1 MAHQRGSAMPR
12 FAHTFS
18 ILCLVAVSMASHGF
32 GAASAA
38 DRWEFPIRFS
48 KAVRQTPYSGRVYL
62 IFTKRDRE
70 PRLGPSWFSPE
81 LFVSAEVK
89 NWAPDTSLTIAS
101 GASSTAGVADTLRSY
116 PEAFSSLDLSGFRVQ
131 LVARFNA
138 WQREIG
144 KGEGNGFS
152 ATATVETEGRQPE
165 LIINALAPKHE
176 FQETQWSKLLR
187 VKSNLLSNFY
197 GHDVFIRASVTVP
210 VSYATS
216 PERRYPTIYEIPG
229 FGGDH
234 NYRAS
239 GQTQAELED
248 GGVEFIRVMLDPSC
262 PLGHHVF
269 ADSANNG
276 PRGQSL
282 VEEFLPAF
290 DRQYRSIAKPTARF
304 VTGHSSGGW
313 SSLWIQVTYPGHFGG
328 VWSTAP
334 DPVDF
339 RDFQRINLYSAN
351 ENMYLTADG
360 KSRPLARIGGQVRL
374 WYKGFADM
382 EWTLGSGGQL
392 HSFESV
398 FSPRG
403 EDGKPKLVW
412 DRDSGKVFTDVAKT
426 WEKYDIRL
434 ILESN
439 WKQLEPKL
447 RGKLHVFMGDQ
458 DTFYLEGATILLK
471 ESLAKL
477 GSDAQVEI
485 IAGRDHFNLL
495 PPELQKRIHSEMVA
509 AFKKY
514 HPDSR

>member
-1 MAHQRGSAMPR
+1 MPR
-12 FAHTFS
+12 FAHIFS

-38 DRWEFPIRFS
+38 DRWEFPIKFS

-101 GASSTAGVADTLRSY
+101 GASSSAGVADTLRSY

-392 HSFESV
+392 HSFEAV

>member
-1 MAHQRGSAMPR
+1 MPR

-392 HSFESV
+392 HSFEAV

>member
-1 MAHQRGSAMPR
+1 MPQLVR
-12 FAHTFS
+12 AIAVLNAIVIVFAG
-18 ILCLVAVSMASHGF
+18 LGLNEAP
-32 GAASAA
+32 AA

-48 KAVRQTPYSGRVYL
+48 KSVRETSYSGRVYL

-81 LFVSAEVK
+81 QFVSAEVK
-89 NWAPDTSLTIAS
+89 NWAPDTPLTIAS
-101 GASSTAGVADTLRSY
+101 GASSSPGVSDTLRSY
-116 PEAFSSLDLSGFRVQ
+116 PGAFSTLDLAGCRVQ
-131 LVARFNA
+131 AVARFNP

-152 ATATVETEGRQPE
+152 ATATVAAEGKQPE
-165 LIINALAPKHE
+165 LVINARVPKLE
-176 FQETQWSKLLR
+176 FQETQWSKLLK
-187 VKSNLLSNFY
+187 VKSKLLSDFY
-197 GHDVFIRASVTVP
+197 GHDVFIRAGVTVP
-210 VSYATS
+210 ASYAAN
-216 PERRYPTIYEIPG
+216 PDRRYPTIFEVPG

-234 NYRAS
+234 TYRAS
-239 GQTQAELED
+239 GQPPLESSQD
-248 GGVEFIRVMLDPSC
+248 GVEFIRVMLDPSC

-282 VEEFLPAF
+282 VDEFLPAF
-290 DRQYRSIAKPTARF
+290 DKQYRSIAKPTARF

-313 SSLWIQVTYPGHFGG
+313 SSLWIQVTYPEHFGG

-339 RDFQRINLYSAN
+339 RDFQRINLYAAN
-351 ENMYLTADG
+351 ENMYSTAEG
-360 KSRPLARIGGQVRL
+360 KPRPLARIGGQVRL

-382 EWTLGSGGQL
+382 EWALGPGGQL
-392 HSFESV
+392 HSFEAV
-398 FSPRG
+398 FSARG

-412 DRDSGKVFTDVAKT
+412 DRDTGKVATEVAKT

-439 WKQLEPKL
+439 WKELEPKL

-458 DTFYLEGATILLK
+458 DTFYLEGATVLLK
-471 ESLAKL
+471 ESLSKL
-477 GSDAQVEI
+477 GSDARVEI
-485 IAGRDHFNLL
+485 IPGRDHFNLL
-495 PPELQKRIHSEMVA
+495 PPELQDRIRSEMVA
-509 AFKKY
+509 AFRKH
-514 HPDSR
+514 HPDGR

>member
-152 ATATVETEGRQPE
+152 ATATVETEGRQPV

-392 HSFESV
+392 HSFEAV

>member
-1 MAHQRGSAMPR
+1 
-12 FAHTFS
+12 
-18 ILCLVAVSMASHGF
+18 
-32 GAASAA
+32 
-38 DRWEFPIRFS
+38 
-48 KAVRQTPYSGRVYL
+48 
-62 IFTKRDRE
+62 
-70 PRLGPSWFSPE
+70 

-101 GASSTAGVADTLRSY
+101 GASSSAGVADTLRSY

-392 HSFESV
+392 HSFEAV

>member
-1 MAHQRGSAMPR
+1 MPR
-12 FAHTFS
+12 FARTIS
-18 ILCLVAVSMASHGF
+18 ILCLIAISMASRGIS
-32 GAASAA
+32 AASAA
-38 DRWEFPIRFS
+38 DRWEFPIIFS
-48 KAVRQTPYSGRVYL
+48 KDVRQTPYSGRVYL

-89 NWAPDTSLTIAS
+89 NWAPDTLLTIAS
-101 GASSTAGVADTLRSY
+101 GASSSTGVADTLRSY

-131 LVARFNA
+131 AVARFNA
-138 WQREIG
+138 WQRQIG

-152 ATATVETEGRQPE
+152 ATATVEAEGRQPE

-187 VKSNLLSNFY
+187 VKSKLLSDFY

-216 PERRYPTIYEIPG
+216 LERRYPTIYEIPG

-239 GQTQAELED
+239 DQAQAEQED
-248 GGVEFIRVMLDPSC
+248 DSVEFIRVMLDPSC

-282 VEEFLPAF
+282 IEEFLPAF
-290 DRQYRSIAKPTARF
+290 DKQYRSIAKPTARF

-313 SSLWIQVTYPGHFGG
+313 SSLWLQVTYPDHFGG

-351 ENMYLTADG
+351 ENMYSTADG
-360 KSRPLARIGGQVRL
+360 KPRPLARIGGQVRL

-382 EWTLGSGGQL
+382 EWALGPGGQL
-392 HSFESV
+392 HSFEAV

-412 DRDSGKVFTDVAKT
+412 DRNSGKVFTDVAKT

-439 WKQLEPKL
+439 WKQHEPKL

-477 GSDAQVEI
+477 GSDARVEI

-509 AFKKY
+509 AFKKH

>member
-1 MAHQRGSAMPR
+1 MPQFTR
-12 FAHTFS
+12 AIS
-18 ILCLVAVSMASHGF
+18 VPCVIAALIASCGAD
-32 GAASAA
+32 AASGA
-38 DRWEFPIRFS
+38 DRWEFPIRFT

-81 LFVSAEVK
+81 LFVSADVK
-89 NWAPDTSLTIAS
+89 NWAPDTSLNIAT
-101 GASSTAGVADTLRSY
+101 GASSSTGVADTLRSY
-116 PEAFSSLDLSGFRVQ
+116 PEAFSSLELAGYRVQ
-131 LVARFNA
+131 AIARFNA

-144 KGEGNGFS
+144 TGEGNGFS
-152 ATATVETEGRQPE
+152 ATATVDAEGRQPE
-165 LIINALAPKHE
+165 LVINSLVPKHE
-176 FQETQWSKLLR
+176 FQETQWSKLLK
-187 VKSNLLSNFY
+187 VKSKLLSEFY

-210 VSYATS
+210 ASYSTS
-216 PERRYPTIYEIPG
+216 PDRRYPTIFEVPG

-239 GQTQAELED
+239 DQPPAELRSD
-248 GGVEFIRVMLDPSC
+248 GVEFIRVMLDPAC

-282 VEEFLPAF
+282 VDEFLPAF
-290 DRQYRSIAKPTARF
+290 DKQYRSISKPTARF

-313 SSLWIQVTYPGHFGG
+313 SSLWIQVTYPDHFGG

-339 RDFQRINLYSAN
+339 RDFQRINLYAAN
-351 ENMYLTADG
+351 ENMYSTSEG
-360 KSRPLARIGGQVRL
+360 KPRPLARIGGQVRL

-382 EWTLGSGGQL
+382 EWALGPGGQL
-392 HSFESV
+392 HSFEAV

-403 EDGKPKLVW
+403 EDGKPRLVW
-412 DRDSGKVFTDVAKT
+412 DRESGKVFTDVTKT

-439 WKQLEPKL
+439 WKLLEPKL

-477 GSDAQVEI
+477 GSDARVEI
-485 IAGRDHFNLL
+485 IPGRDHFNLL
-495 PPELQKRIHSEMVA
+495 PPELQDRIRSEMVA
-509 AFKKY
+509 AFKKH
-514 HPDSR
+514 HPEGR

>member
-1 MAHQRGSAMPR
+1 MGISDQIFQGCS
-12 FAHTFS
+12 S
-18 ILCLVAVSMASHGF
+18 DS
-32 GAASAA
+32 
-38 DRWEFPIRFS
+38 
-48 KAVRQTPYSGRVYL
+48 YSGRVYL

-101 GASSTAGVADTLRSY
+101 GASSSAGVADTLRSY

-339 RDFQRINLYSAN
+339 ATFRESTSTQR
-351 ENMYLTADG
+351 M
-360 KSRPLARIGGQVRL
+360 RIC
-374 WYKGFADM
+374 
-382 EWTLGSGGQL
+382 T
-392 HSFESV
+392 
-398 FSPRG
+398 
-403 EDGKPKLVW
+403 
-412 DRDSGKVFTDVAKT
+412 
-426 WEKYDIRL
+426 
-434 ILESN
+434 
-439 WKQLEPKL
+439 
-447 RGKLHVFMGDQ
+447 
-458 DTFYLEGATILLK
+458 
-471 ESLAKL
+471 
-477 GSDAQVEI
+477 
-485 IAGRDHFNLL
+485 
-495 PPELQKRIHSEMVA
+495 
-509 AFKKY
+509 
-514 HPDSR
+514 

>member
-1 MAHQRGSAMPR
+1 MPQFVR
-12 FAHTFS
+12 AIAVLNAIVIVFAG
-18 ILCLVAVSMASHGF
+18 LGLNE
-32 GAASAA
+32 ASAA

-48 KAVRQTPYSGRVYL
+48 KSVRETPYSGRVYL

-81 LFVSAEVK
+81 QFVSAEVK
-89 NWAPDTSLTIAS
+89 NWAPDTPLTIAS
-101 GASSTAGVADTLRSY
+101 GASSSPGVSDTLRSY
-116 PEAFSSLDLSGFRVQ
+116 PEAFSALDLTGCRVQ
-131 LVARFNA
+131 AVARFNS

-152 ATATVETEGRQPE
+152 ATATVAAEGKQPE
-165 LIINALAPKHE
+165 LVINARVPKKE
-176 FQETQWSKLLR
+176 FQETQWSKLLK
-187 VKSNLLSNFY
+187 VKSKLLSDFY
-197 GHDVFIRASVTVP
+197 GHDVFIRAGVTVP
-210 VSYATS
+210 ASYAAN
-216 PERRYPTIYEIPG
+216 PARRYPTIFEVPG

-234 NYRAS
+234 TYRAS
-239 GQTQAELED
+239 GQAPVELGED
-248 GGVEFIRVMLDPSC
+248 GVEFIRVMLDPSC

-282 VEEFLPAF
+282 VDEFLPAF
-290 DRQYRSIAKPTARF
+290 DKQYRSIAKPTARF

-313 SSLWIQVTYPGHFGG
+313 SSLWIQVTYPEHFGG

-339 RDFQRINLYSAN
+339 RDFQRINLYAAN
-351 ENMYLTADG
+351 ENMYSTAEG
-360 KSRPLARIGGQVRL
+360 KPRPLARIGGQVRL

-382 EWTLGSGGQL
+382 EWALGPGGQL
-392 HSFESV
+392 HSFEAV

-412 DRDSGKVFTDVAKT
+412 DRETGKVATEVAKT

-439 WKQLEPKL
+439 WKELEPKL
-447 RGKLHVFMGDQ
+447 SGKLHVFMGDQ
-458 DTFYLEGATILLK
+458 DTFYLEGATVLLK
-471 ESLAKL
+471 ESLAKI
-477 GSDAQVEI
+477 GSDARVEI
-485 IAGRDHFNLL
+485 IPGRDHFNLL
-495 PPELQKRIHSEMVA
+495 PPELQVRIRSEMVA
-509 AFKKY
+509 AFRKH
-514 HPDSR
+514 HPDGR

>member
-1 MAHQRGSAMPR
+1 MPR
-12 FAHTFS
+12 FAHTIS
-18 ILCLVAVSMASHGF
+18 ILCLVAVSLASRGF

-38 DRWEFPIRFS
+38 DRWEFPIKFS

-89 NWAPDTSLTIAS
+89 NWAPDKSLTIAS
-101 GASSTAGVADTLRSY
+101 GASSSAGVADTLRSY

-187 VKSNLLSNFY
+187 VKSNLLSDFY

-239 GQTQAELED
+239 GQTQAELGD

-351 ENMYLTADG
+351 ENMYSTADG
-360 KSRPLARIGGQVRL
+360 KPRPLARIGGQVRL

-382 EWTLGSGGQL
+382 EWTLGPGGQL
-392 HSFESV
+392 HSFEAV

>member
-1 MAHQRGSAMPR
+1 
-12 FAHTFS
+12 
-18 ILCLVAVSMASHGF
+18 MASHGF

-38 DRWEFPIRFS
+38 DRWEFPIKFS

-101 GASSTAGVADTLRSY
+101 GASSSAGVADTLRSY

-392 HSFESV
+392 HSFEAV

>member
-1 MAHQRGSAMPR
+1 MPQLVR
-12 FAHTFS
+12 AIAVLNAIVIVFAG
-18 ILCLVAVSMASHGF
+18 LGLNEAP
-32 GAASAA
+32 AA

-48 KAVRQTPYSGRVYL
+48 KSVRETSYSGRVYL

-81 LFVSAEVK
+81 QFVSAEVK
-89 NWAPDTSLTIAS
+89 NWAPDTPLTIAS
-101 GASSTAGVADTLRSY
+101 GASSSPGVSDTLRSY
-116 PEAFSSLDLSGFRVQ
+116 PGAFSTLDLAGCRVQ
-131 LVARFNA
+131 AVARFNP

-152 ATATVETEGRQPE
+152 ATATVAAEGKQPE
-165 LIINALAPKHE
+165 LVINARVPKLE
-176 FQETQWSKLLR
+176 FQETQWSKLLK
-187 VKSNLLSNFY
+187 VKSKLLSDFY
-197 GHDVFIRASVTVP
+197 GHDVFIRAGVTVP
-210 VSYATS
+210 ASYAAN
-216 PERRYPTIYEIPG
+216 PARRYPTIFEVPG

-234 NYRAS
+234 TYRAS
-239 GQTQAELED
+239 GQPPLESSQD
-248 GGVEFIRVMLDPSC
+248 GVEFIRVMLDPSC

-282 VEEFLPAF
+282 VDEFLPAF
-290 DRQYRSIAKPTARF
+290 DKQYRSIAKPTARF

-313 SSLWIQVTYPGHFGG
+313 SSLWIQVTYPEHFGG

-339 RDFQRINLYSAN
+339 RDFQRINLYAAN
-351 ENMYLTADG
+351 ENMYSTAEG
-360 KSRPLARIGGQVRL
+360 KPRPLARIGGQVRL

-382 EWTLGSGGQL
+382 EWALGPGGQL
-392 HSFESV
+392 HSFEAV
-398 FSPRG
+398 FSARG

-412 DRDSGKVFTDVAKT
+412 DRDTGKVATEVAKT

-439 WKQLEPKL
+439 WKELEPKL

-458 DTFYLEGATILLK
+458 DTFYLEGATVLLK
-471 ESLAKL
+471 ESLSKL
-477 GSDAQVEI
+477 GSDARVEI
-485 IAGRDHFNLL
+485 IPGRDHFNLL
-495 PPELQKRIHSEMVA
+495 PPELQDRIRSEMVA
-509 AFKKY
+509 AFRKH
-514 HPDSR
+514 HPDGR

>member
-1 MAHQRGSAMPR
+1 
-12 FAHTFS
+12 
-18 ILCLVAVSMASHGF
+18 MASHGF

-38 DRWEFPIRFS
+38 DRWEFPIKFS

-101 GASSTAGVADTLRSY
+101 GASSSAGVADTLRSY

-290 DRQYRSIAKPTARF
+290 DSQYRSIAKPTARF

-392 HSFESV
+392 HSFEAV

>member
-1 MAHQRGSAMPR
+1 MPR

-18 ILCLVAVSMASHGF
+18 ILCLVGVSMASHGF

-101 GASSTAGVADTLRSY
+101 GASSSAGVADTLRSY

-392 HSFESV
+392 HSFEAV

>member
-1 MAHQRGSAMPR
+1 MPQSVR
-12 FAHTFS
+12 AIVVLSVVVAIFAG
-18 ILCLVAVSMASHGF
+18 LGLNEAP
-32 GAASAA
+32 AA

-48 KAVRQTPYSGRVYL
+48 KSVRETPYSGRVYL

-81 LFVSAEVK
+81 QFVSAEVK
-89 NWAPDTSLTIAS
+89 NWAPDTPLTIAS
-101 GASSTAGVADTLRSY
+101 GASSSPGVSDTLRSY
-116 PEAFSSLDLSGFRVQ
+116 PEAFSTLDLSGCRVQ
-131 LVARFNA
+131 AVARFNR

-152 ATATVETEGRQPE
+152 ATATVEAEGKQPE
-165 LIINALAPKHE
+165 LIINARAPKQE
-176 FQETQWSKLLR
+176 FQETQWSKLLK
-187 VKSNLLSNFY
+187 VKSKLLSDFY
-197 GHDVFIRASVTVP
+197 GHDVFIRAGVTVP
-210 VSYATS
+210 ASYSAS
-216 PERRYPTIYEIPG
+216 PERRYPTIFEVPG

-234 NYRAS
+234 TYRAS
-239 GQTQAELED
+239 GQAPTELGD
-248 GGVEFIRVMLDPSC
+248 DGVEFIRVMLDPSC

-282 VEEFLPAF
+282 VDEFLPAL
-290 DRQYRSIAKPTARF
+290 DKQYRSIAKPTARF

-313 SSLWIQVTYPGHFGG
+313 SSLWIQVTYPDHFGG

-339 RDFQRINLYSAN
+339 RDFQRINLYAAN
-351 ENMYLTADG
+351 ENMYSTAEG
-360 KSRPLARIGGQVRL
+360 KPRPLARIGGQVRL

-382 EWTLGSGGQL
+382 EWALGPGGQL
-392 HSFESV
+392 HSFEAV

-403 EDGKPKLVW
+403 ENGKPKLVW
-412 DRDSGKVFTDVAKT
+412 DRDTGKVATEVAKT

-439 WKQLEPKL
+439 WKELEPKL

-458 DTFYLEGATILLK
+458 DTFYLEGATVLLK
-471 ESLAKL
+471 ESLSKL
-477 GSDAQVEI
+477 GSDARVEI
-485 IAGRDHFNLL
+485 IPGRDHFNLL
-495 PPELQKRIHSEMVA
+495 PPELQVRIRSEMVA
-509 AFKKY
+509 AFRKQ
-514 HPDSR
+514 HPDGR

>member
-1 MAHQRGSAMPR
+1 
-12 FAHTFS
+12 
-18 ILCLVAVSMASHGF
+18 MASHGF

-101 GASSTAGVADTLRSY
+101 GASSSAGVADTLRSY

-187 VKSNLLSNFY
+187 VKSNLLSDFY

-382 EWTLGSGGQL
+382 EWTLGPGGQL
-392 HSFESV
+392 HSFEAV

-403 EDGKPKLVW
+403 QDGKPKLVW
-412 DRDSGKVFTDVAKT
+412 DRDSGKVFTDVART

-439 WKQLEPKL
+439 WKQHEPKL
-447 RGKLHVFMGDQ
+447 RGKLHIFMGDQ

-495 PPELQKRIHSEMVA
+495 PPELQQRIHDEMVA
-509 AFKKY
+509 AFKKH

>member
-1 MAHQRGSAMPR
+1 MPQPVR
-12 FAHTFS
+12 TVFVFYSVIIVWAGV
-18 ILCLVAVSMASHGF
+18 CLGEAL
-32 GAASAA
+32 AA

-48 KAVRQTPYSGRVYL
+48 KSVRETPYSGRVYL

-89 NWAPDTSLTIAS
+89 NWAPDTPLTIAS
-101 GASSTAGVADTLRSY
+101 GAASSPGVADTLRSY
-116 PEAFSSLDLSGFRVQ
+116 PEAFSRLDLSGYRVQ
-131 LVARFNA
+131 AVARFNA

-152 ATATVETEGRQPE
+152 TTATVAAEGKQPE
-165 LIINALAPKHE
+165 LIINARVPKQE
-176 FQETQWSKLLR
+176 FQETQWSKLLS
-187 VKSNLLSNFY
+187 VKSKLLSDFY
-197 GHDVFIRASVTVP
+197 GHDVFIRAAVTVP
-210 VSYATS
+210 VSYAGS
-216 PERRYPTIYEIPG
+216 PERRYPTIFEIPG

-234 NYRAS
+234 TYRAS
-239 GQTQAELED
+239 GQPPVESVQD
-248 GGVEFIRVMLDPSC
+248 GVEFIRVMLDPSC

-282 VEEFLPAF
+282 IEEFLPAF
-290 DRQYRSIAKPTARF
+290 DKAYRSIAKPTARF

-313 SSLWIQVTYPGHFGG
+313 SSLWLQVTYPDHFGG

-339 RDFQRINLYSAN
+339 RDFQKINLYAAN
-351 ENMYLTADG
+351 ENMYSTADG
-360 KSRPLARIGGQVRL
+360 KPRPLARIGGQVRL

-382 EWTLGSGGQL
+382 EWALGTGGQL
-392 HSFESV
+392 HSFEAV

-403 EDGKPKLVW
+403 DDGTPKLVW
-412 DRDSGKVFTDVAKT
+412 DRDTGKVATDVAKT

-439 WKQLEPKL
+439 WKVLEPKL
-447 RGKLHVFMGDQ
+447 QGKLHIFMGDQ

-471 ESLAKL
+471 ESLARL
-477 GSDAQVEI
+477 GSDARVEI
-485 IAGRDHFNLL
+485 IPGRDHFNLL
-495 PPELQKRIHSEMVA
+495 PPELQNRIRGEMVA
-509 AFKKY
+509 TFRKY
-514 HPDSR
+514 HPDGR

>member
-1 MAHQRGSAMPR
+1 MPR

-38 DRWEFPIRFS
+38 DRWEFPIKFS

-101 GASSTAGVADTLRSY
+101 GASSSAGVADTLRSY

-392 HSFESV
+392 HSFEAV

>member
-1 MAHQRGSAMPR
+1 MPHHIR
-12 FAHTFS
+12 A
-18 ILCLVAVSMASHGF
+18 IVVLCLAALFVAGSRSGTAT
-32 GAASAA
+32 AA

-48 KAVRQTPYSGRVYL
+48 KSVRETPYTGRVYL

-81 LFVSAEVK
+81 MFVSAEVT
-89 NWAPDTSLTIAS
+89 NWLPETPLTIAS
-101 GASSTAGVADTLRSY
+101 GASSSPGVTDSLRTY
-116 PEAFSSLDLSGFRVQ
+116 PEAFSSLALSGYRVQ
-131 LVARFNA
+131 AVARFNA

-144 KGEGNGFS
+144 EGEGNGFS
-152 ATATVETEGRQPE
+152 AVATVVAEGRQPE
-165 LIINALAPKHE
+165 LVISSTVPRQE
-176 FQETQWSKLLR
+176 FQETKWTKLLSVKSKLL
-187 VKSNLLSNFY
+187 SDFY

-210 VSYATS
+210 ASYEGS
-216 PERRYPTIYEIPG
+216 PERRYPTIFEVPG
-229 FGGDH
+229 FSGDH
-234 NYRAS
+234 THRAN
-239 GQTQAELED
+239 GQAPVESRQD
-248 GGVEFIRVMLDPSC
+248 GVEFIRVMLDPSC

-290 DRQYRSIAKPTARF
+290 DKQFRSIPKSTARF

-313 SSLWIQVTYPGHFGG
+313 SSLWIQVTYPEHFGG

-339 RDFQRINLYSAN
+339 RDFQRINLYAPN
-351 ENMYLTADG
+351 ENMYTTADG
-360 KSRPLARIGGQVRL
+360 KPRPLARIGGQVRL

-382 EWTLGSGGQL
+382 EWALGPGGQL
-392 HSFESV
+392 HSFEAV

-412 DRDSGKVFTDVAKT
+412 DRETGTVFTDVAKT

-434 ILESN
+434 ILENN
-439 WKQLEPKL
+439 WQQLEPKL

-458 DTFYLEGATILLK
+458 DTFYLEGATVLLK
-471 ESLAKL
+471 QSLEKL
-477 GSDAQVEI
+477 GSDARIEI
-485 IAGRDHFNLL
+485 IPGRDHFNLL
-495 PPELQKRIHSEMVA
+495 PPELQDRIRSEMVA
-509 AFKKY
+509 AFRKH
-514 HPDSR
+514 HPEGR